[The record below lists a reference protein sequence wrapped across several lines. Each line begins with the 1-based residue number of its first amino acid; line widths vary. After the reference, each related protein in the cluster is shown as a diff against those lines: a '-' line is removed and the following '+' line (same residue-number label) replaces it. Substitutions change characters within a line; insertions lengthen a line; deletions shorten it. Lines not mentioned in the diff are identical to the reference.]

1 MTTLVY
7 IEQKKNVRIFIEY
20 VTDRNKYDQKINIK
34 VYTIVNIEEILKF
47 LNNVMMLNVKK
58 NTFVYN

>member
-34 VYTIVNIEEILKF
+34 VYTIVNIEEILKQGNDAEREEKYIC
-47 LNNVMMLNVKK
+47 L
-58 NTFVYN
+58 

>member
-34 VYTIVNIEEILKF
+34 VYSK
-47 LNNVMMLNVKK
+47 
-58 NTFVYN
+58 Y

>member
-47 LNNVMMLNVKK
+47 
-58 NTFVYN
+58 

>member
-47 LNNVMMLNVKK
+47 LNNVMMLKREEK
-58 NTFVYN
+58 YICL